1 MMVNKI
7 AVLKSNCILDLFL
20 RLLCLFYTM
29 PLEKLCFSWL
39 FLLFYKSSFCL
50 VVLWRRTPKIYFQS
64 QVWIRR
70 ERLWVVNKMCSSR
83 GNVKWWFYADLS
95 RGSCSCRCKHA
106 FLISLEKSL
115 WLVELRLFV
124 LYLQNEEVY
133 LDCQVL
139 DPKIASFEV
148 YSYEMWSVDNIT
160 IATIVKQT
168 AVIGLES
175 I

>member
-1 MMVNKI
+1 M
-7 AVLKSNCILDLFL
+7 
-20 RLLCLFYTM
+20 
-29 PLEKLCFSWL
+29 
-39 FLLFYKSSFCL
+39 
-50 VVLWRRTPKIYFQS
+50 
-64 QVWIRR
+64 
-70 ERLWVVNKMCSSR
+70 
-83 GNVKWWFYADLS
+83 
-95 RGSCSCRCKHA
+95 
-106 FLISLEKSL
+106 
-115 WLVELRLFV
+115 
-124 LYLQNEEVY
+124 YLQNEEVY